1 MTQTPHD
8 STAPASPKKS
18 SVPVF
23 VWILGG
29 CGCVGFGCLPVLG
42 ILLAIALPSVLNQVG
57 KARGSEAKSNLGTL
71 NRAQQ
76 AYHLENNVFAK
87 SIQDLD
93 ARVSGKFFT
102 YQTEP
107 SGNPNVVITT
117 ATPTKPDLKSYT
129 GVAFILGSGQAAN
142 FASGICETDTAST
155 TPPQLTSIPTSVA
168 EPIECPPGST
178 LIP

>member
-42 ILLAIALPSVLNQVG
+42 ILLAIALPSFLNQVG

-76 AYHLENNVFAK
+76 AYHLENNIFAK

-107 SGNPNVVITT
+107 SENPNVAITT

-129 GVAFILGSGQAAN
+129 GVAFIIGSGQAAN
-142 FASGICETDTAST
+142 FASGICETDTASP

>member
-8 STAPASPKKS
+8 SPAPASSKKS
-18 SVPVF
+18 GVPVF

-29 CGCVGFGCLPVLG
+29 CGCLGIGGFFFL
-42 ILLAIALPSVLNQVG
+42 ILLAIALPSFLNQVG
-57 KARGSEAKSNLGTL
+57 KARGSEAKANLGTI

-76 AYHLENNVFAK
+76 AYQLENKVFAK

-93 ARVSGKFFT
+93 TRVSGTFFT
-102 YQTEP
+102 YQIEP
-107 SGNPNVVITT
+107 SRNPNVVVTT

-129 GVAFILGSGQAAN
+129 GVAFIIGSGQAAN
-142 FASGICETDTAST
+142 FGSGICETNAVSP